1 MESNEQ
7 KHKKNS
13 LAPLSKSMSLENFRT
28 WLRDLSS
35 SLDPET
41 LLEEVKEAVLSGIET
56 SGSLGKDQS
65 VLISKGIMM
74 LAHERHYLVAESVF
88 DEGWRPMIMDFAHCI
103 QKEYSCKENSEI
115 ALAGLAASAYYRS
128 LKAARKLNALL
139 EKTEIGMTGVNLMT
153 AVSKEIDR
161 AERQYLSAIETLRS
175 RRQPQMNVKIQTK
188 TAFFNEN
195 QTINCTPQSYA
206 KPNDPQ

>member
-1 MESNEQ
+1 MEEKTTLKDGGLIKVRTPDQ
-7 KHKKNS
+7 VREWVRKYGATVDPDEMLLMLDRKKVDD
-13 LAPLSKSMSLENFRT
+13 PDFKSKFVEIV
-28 WLRDLSS
+28 
-35 SLDPET
+35 E
-41 LLEEVKEAVLSGIET
+41 
-56 SGSLGKDQS
+56 
-65 VLISKGIMM
+65 M
-74 LAHERHYLVAESVF
+74 LAHERHYIVAESIV
-88 DEGWRPMIMDFAHCI
+88 DERWRPAIMDLANCI
-103 QKEYSCKENSEI
+103 QKEYCCTTNSEI

-128 LKAARKLNALL
+128 LKAARKMNALL
-139 EKTEIGMTGVNLMT
+139 GKDEIGMVGVNLMGQ
-153 AVSKEIDR
+153 VSKEIDR